1 MVVILTFY
9 VRITRDPLNEL
20 LWNIYHDRYILK
32 KFLTEKGN
40 DKETAQNVV
49 WFKSNI

>member
-1 MVVILTFY
+1 MTGQSKISS
-9 VRITRDPLNEL
+9 
-20 LWNIYHDRYILK
+20 ILK

-40 DKETAQNVV
+40 DKETAQNVM